1 MWDQL
6 NLKAIEL
13 EKNLKK
19 CEAVS
24 DAGIKITSKSSR
36 LVAALQQLSDTQE
49 SSEDLKNKANFVLK
63 FKKFPNTKEPLDVIN
78 GQALTASIE
87 AQTEDLLGDC
97 RSCKAHSSAR

>member
-1 MWDQL
+1 MRDQL

-19 CEAVS
+19 CEGVS
-24 DAGIKITSKSSR
+24 DAGIKI
-36 LVAALQQLSDTQE
+36 
-49 SSEDLKNKANFVLK
+49 LK

-78 GQALTASIE
+78 GQALTASLE